1 MTTALPLGLVL
12 AALLL
17 APAQWLQPTPPEQPD
32 RGPGGASY
40 PHAQLTI
47 TRLGIGASEAYLFE
61 PAGPSPERAPIVVF
75 GHGWAAMSPNHYGR
89 WISHIVRRGY
99 TVVFPRYQADRRTP
113 VPTFTGNALSAVR
126 RAIEELHAPGHVRPD
141 ERGIVFVGH
150 SMGALV
156 ATNLAV
162 RAASGELPPPLALM
176 VVTPGKTWPE
186 SSPIAFP
193 LEDLSRLPSSLLLL
207 AVIGDD
213 DDFVG
218 EVDARRV
225 YKGATAVP
233 LSNKD
238 YVRLFSDD
246 HGAPSLVADHRA
258 PAAPLRLVEEDGG
271 SALVPVTNA
280 LDYFGTW
287 KLFDGLTDAVYR
299 GVHREYALGGTREQR
314 YMGHW
319 SDRTPVRE
327 LMIEEP

>member
-1 MTTALPLGLVL
+1 M
-12 AALLL
+12 
-17 APAQWLQPTPPEQPD
+17 
-32 RGPGGASY
+32 
-40 PHAQLTI
+40 
-47 TRLGIGASEAYLFE
+47 
-61 PAGPSPERAPIVVF
+61 
-75 GHGWAAMSPNHYGR
+75 
-89 WISHIVRRGY
+89 
-99 TVVFPRYQADRRTP
+99 
-113 VPTFTGNALSAVR
+113 
-126 RAIEELHAPGHVRPD
+126 EELAAPGHVRPD

-150 SMGALV
+150 SMGGLV
-156 ATNLAV
+156 ASNLAV

-176 VVTPGKTWPE
+176 VVTPGKTWPG
-186 SSPIAFP
+186 SSPFAFH

-218 EVDARRV
+218 EVDARKV

-246 HGAPSLVADHRA
+246 YGAPALVADHRA
-258 PAAPLRLVEEDGG
+258 PAAPLQLVEENARVPRGE
-271 SALVPVTNA
+271 APVTNA

-287 KLFDGLTDAVYR
+287 KLFDGLADAVFR

-314 YMGHW
+314 SMGHW